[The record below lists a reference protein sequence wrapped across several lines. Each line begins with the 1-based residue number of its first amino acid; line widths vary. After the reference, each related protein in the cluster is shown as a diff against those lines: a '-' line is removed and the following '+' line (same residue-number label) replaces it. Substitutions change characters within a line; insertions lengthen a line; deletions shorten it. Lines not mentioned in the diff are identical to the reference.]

1 MKADI
6 RFGIFEP
13 WKFVTWTFHGMSH
26 FLGKELD
33 QRCVRCVHWSCQVN
47 SNQTFWHLHEPVRPL
62 TSVSSTVRSADSFHL
77 SSLTVHVAL
86 MERLA
91 MTRFPSRGPLQQ
103 STSMLILCGSW
114 LKAFHHCWIIES
126 VCSLRNQDALPQELK
141 QFDPNQGSLHFG
153 LAWRPWSCSHPWGCE
168 SCSSGLWFDESA
180 QTREGWKSLSRHE
193 QGMSCL
199 LEQHVSERR
208 MWMEAFCFGWASLFM
223 SEEWQSFAEFLAYC
237 CEAAPQ
243 DVHRHHGGQS
253 YEILRQLQ
261 RKVCCIQTKVHA
273 SNSANG
279 ECCEVYDTCEE
290 EVRRLLWGRSWGSKE
305 GLWSCDGENCG
316 STWRGWGS
324 QQVEREDFVLWFFA
338 KRSTGHCREDAW
350 PDDASHSRHRWRE
363 CQSKRDE
370 AEEALESKEDD
381 GEDMKETEE
390 DSDFDQSLEGVD
402 AVSDVVGE
410 EEETEPVDD
419 GDEEAEE
426 KALSALQVRNSM
438 QLDKSDAAGAL
449 LVLLVVGATVFA
461 FSLIATALAY
471 ALVGFALISLVGC
484 FAYHAGRYSG
494 AKGVD
499 ETETDEKNATAVAVK
514 EPATKKGITKWQA
527 FKSGGKCFVR
537 FVAFPFKLAFKAGK
551 WMYRAAFGE
560 KNNST
565 STKKPKWRT
574 WCRFH
579 SLVQS

>member
-1 MKADI
+1 MPCRKSSSSSIQIKALFILVLLGGHEAVRIHEDVNLAAVAYDSTSQLKPGKDEKAYQDMNKECRAFWNSTCQKEGCEWKPFVLDGLRSSCRKSDKALLSSSPTAVKQHLKMFTGI
-6 RFGIFEP
+6 MEAKATKYYDSCKGKFAAYKPKCMRRIQQMVNAVRFMTLARKKSGDFSEEDREEVKKAFDLAMEKIAAALGEGEAANKLKEKILSSGSLQKDPPGTVEKMRDLMMQVTQGTDEESAKAKGMIERSDAFEP
-13 WKFVTWTFHGMSH
+13 
-26 FLGKELD
+26 
-33 QRCVRCVHWSCQVN
+33 
-47 SNQTFWHLHEPVRPL
+47 
-62 TSVSSTVRSADSFHL
+62 
-77 SSLTVHVAL
+77 
-86 MERLA
+86 
-91 MTRFPSRGPLQQ
+91 
-103 STSMLILCGSW
+103 I
-114 LKAFHHCWIIES
+114 
-126 VCSLRNQDALPQELK
+126 
-141 QFDPNQGSLHFG
+141 
-153 LAWRPWSCSHPWGCE
+153 
-168 SCSSGLWFDESA
+168 
-180 QTREGWKSLSRHE
+180 
-193 QGMSCL
+193 
-199 LEQHVSERR
+199 
-208 MWMEAFCFGWASLFM
+208 
-223 SEEWQSFAEFLAYC
+223 
-237 CEAAPQ
+237 
-243 DVHRHHGGQS
+243 
-253 YEILRQLQ
+253 
-261 RKVCCIQTKVHA
+261 
-273 SNSANG
+273 
-279 ECCEVYDTCEE
+279 
-290 EVRRLLWGRSWGSKE
+290 
-305 GLWSCDGENCG
+305 
-316 STWRGWGS
+316 
-324 QQVEREDFVLWFFA
+324 
-338 KRSTGHCREDAW
+338 
-350 PDDASHSRHRWRE
+350 
-363 CQSKRDE
+363 E